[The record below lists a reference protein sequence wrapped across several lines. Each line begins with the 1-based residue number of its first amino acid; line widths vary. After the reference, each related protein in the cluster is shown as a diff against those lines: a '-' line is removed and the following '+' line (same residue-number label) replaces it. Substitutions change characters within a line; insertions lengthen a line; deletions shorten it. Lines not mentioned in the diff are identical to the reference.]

1 MIDEREVRL
10 WTDLGDEVGGAD
22 ERETDEADE
31 RDDVFLVCVGWVL
44 SQPLPRH
51 HEDVDLTKL

>member
-1 MIDEREVRL
+1 MRL
-10 WTDLGDEVGGAD
+10 YTDLGDEVGGTD

-31 RDDVFLVCVGWVL
+31 WDDVFLVCVGWVL

-51 HEDVDLTKL
+51 HEDVDLTKLQCA